1 MFLLHKCKKPAQWL
15 ALFLIKGGLQRDS
28 RLHSLQ
34 HYLQFLHCFRV
45 GWLRLRLPL
54 DEYQLGAADQRFG
67 QPFTEAACIPQ
78 EALKISYGFQVANT
92 TKAPCRTQR
101 EIAAQN
107 SYLDSV
113 KEKKEVVYAA
123 PCDTDKPKE
132 APAKVAAASRG

>member
-1 MFLLHKCKKPAQWL
+1 MRSTL
-15 ALFLIKGGLQRDS
+15 ALLLLASLHLQGCKPFVSETPALETTSLLDS
-28 RLHSLQ
+28 VPR
-34 HYLQFLHCFRV
+34 
-45 GWLRLRLPL
+45 
-54 DEYQLGAADQRFG
+54 
-67 QPFTEAACIPQ
+67 
-78 EALKISYGFQVANT
+78 VANT

-132 APAKVAAASRG
+132 APAKVAAVGRG